1 MRVSIHAYFYHIMIL
16 IIAFWI
22 QIFKK
27 WAKCNN
33 ENASYFVLFYV
44 IYCCVEI
51 YLHQEIILKINEYYT
66 TI

>member
-1 MRVSIHAYFYHIMIL
+1 MRVTIHAHFYHIVIM

-27 WAKCNN
+27 LTNCNN
-33 ENASYFVLFYV
+33 ENAFYFVLFYV
-44 IYCCVEI
+44 IYCCVEN
-51 YLHQEIILKINEYYT
+51 YLHQEIILKINLYYT